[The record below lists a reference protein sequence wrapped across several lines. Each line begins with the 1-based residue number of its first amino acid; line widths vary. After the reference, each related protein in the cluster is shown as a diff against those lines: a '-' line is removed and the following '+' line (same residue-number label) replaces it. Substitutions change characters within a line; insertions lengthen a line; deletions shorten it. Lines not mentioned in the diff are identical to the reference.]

1 MLLDSSACALP
12 ACGCVCEGDCQW
24 EGLHGETS
32 WSIFN
37 RVRILEQEFL
47 GHWPPQSCLKNVGRN
62 LVLDPVAA
70 TWTALSL
77 SFCQVWNPF
86 TALVNFGVGSLI
98 HSKFETSFCSMNSGS
113 FGSFFYH
120 KKIST
125 LVPEVFKGQ
134 SRYWQPTCNWIPT
147 P

>member
-12 ACGCVCEGDCQW
+12 ACGCVCEGGCQW

-47 GHWPPQSCLKNVGRN
+47 GHWPPQSCLKKIERN
-62 LVLDPVAA
+62 LLLDPVAA
-70 TWTALSL
+70 TWTTLSL
-77 SFCQVWNPF
+77 SFVKPWILLPHWWTSVFDHSSILNLK
-86 TALVNFGVGSLI
+86 LVFVLWIQEVLAHG
-98 HSKFETSFCSMNSGS
+98 FPQ
-113 FGSFFYH
+113 
-120 KKIST
+120 KKST